1 MADREGLGAEGLDRI
16 IERAQQALASAQ
28 AAGGGS
34 AGGTS
39 RDQSTALQGEGT
51 AANGRVRATVAP
63 GGRLSSLT
71 VDPRLMRAGSEEMCA
86 EIVKAV
92 NAAVDDLRAKAVQ
105 QAGASPDAEELS
117 ATLLT
122 LQQESVRQMEKF
134 TQAINDVV
142 LRFERRS

>member
-1 MADREGLGAEGLDRI
+1 MADHEGLGAEGLDRM
-16 IERAQQALASAQ
+16 IEQARQALTAAQ
-28 AAGGGS
+28 APDGGPS
-34 AGGTS
+34 GGPS
-39 RDQSTALQGEGT
+39 GEQGAALRGEG
-51 AANGRVRATVAP
+51 AAAHGRVRATVAV

-71 VDPRLMRAGSEEMCA
+71 VDPRLMRANSEEMCA

-92 NAAVDDLRAKAVQ
+92 NAAVDDLRVKAVE
-105 QAGASPDAEELS
+105 QAGAAPDAEELS
-117 ATLLT
+117 STLLT